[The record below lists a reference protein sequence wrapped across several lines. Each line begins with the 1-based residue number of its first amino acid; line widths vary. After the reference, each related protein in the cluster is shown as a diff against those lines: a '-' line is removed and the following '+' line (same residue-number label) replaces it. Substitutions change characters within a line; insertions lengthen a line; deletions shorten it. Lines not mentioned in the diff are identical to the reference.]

1 MYTRVDK
8 KIAYKAK
15 VEVEVEVEAKA
26 KAKTE
31 VYAKESYSEEAT
43 EEAFK

>member
-26 KAKTE
+26 KTE